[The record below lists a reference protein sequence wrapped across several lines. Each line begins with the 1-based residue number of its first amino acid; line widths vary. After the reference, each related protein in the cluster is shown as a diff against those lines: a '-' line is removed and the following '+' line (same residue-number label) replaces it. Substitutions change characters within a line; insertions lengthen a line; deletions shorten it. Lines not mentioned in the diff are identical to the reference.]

1 MKVASFLP
9 SFWDVFLLMSLP
21 LTVTFRPNEQ
31 THKVFS
37 ICATSQPFPAP
48 NLMLF
53 VVALKRSSGLW
64 ARWWVYRSWP
74 ITIHQCPPCGE
85 IAMSHKNEHLA
96 ATEEVFL
103 DAFPLWCTQ
112 IHTCFQPF
120 PAPAPLWSSVGWG
133 SDTGNDACRNLLG
146 RIFGPFSALQSL
158 DLNHF
163 EGDKSIVRL
172 AKYTSTSFFTNDTHF
187 TYTNHSDTWV
197 LNLCNHPKSSHM
209 PITKHHCCFPTRES
223 LRGDRAWF
231 PGVC

>member
-85 IAMSHKNEHLA
+85 IAMSHKNEFGCNGRGFFRCLS
-96 ATEEVFL
+96 TLVYSN
-103 DAFPLWCTQ
+103 PYM
-112 IHTCFQPF
+112 F
-120 PAPAPLWSSVGWG
+120 PAFSSTGTSVKLCRLGIWHWKWRLPKPAWPNLRSV
-133 SDTGNDACRNLLG
+133 
-146 RIFGPFSALQSL
+146 FST
-158 DLNHF
+158 
-163 EGDKSIVRL
+163 SIVG
-172 AKYTSTSFFTNDTHF
+172 S
-187 TYTNHSDTWV
+187 
-197 LNLCNHPKSSHM
+197 
-209 PITKHHCCFPTRES
+209 ES
-223 LRGDRAWF
+223 LRRWQVHCTSG
-231 PGVC
+231 